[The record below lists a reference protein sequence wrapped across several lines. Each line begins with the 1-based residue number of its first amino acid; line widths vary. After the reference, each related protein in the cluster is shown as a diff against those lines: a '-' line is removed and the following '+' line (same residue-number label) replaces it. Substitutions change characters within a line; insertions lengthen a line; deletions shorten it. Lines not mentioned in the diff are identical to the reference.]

1 MHTYTYIQIFTHR
14 YIHIYTYTHTYINIP
29 MINPSNALQTIVT
42 LPTIKDMLAT
52 ATATVIV
59 NNEQRDEIRVAIQ
72 SWL

>member
-1 MHTYTYIQIFTHR
+1 
-14 YIHIYTYTHTYINIP
+14 

-52 ATATVIV
+52 ATATAIV
-59 NNEQRDEIRVAIQ
+59 YNEQRDEIRVAIQ